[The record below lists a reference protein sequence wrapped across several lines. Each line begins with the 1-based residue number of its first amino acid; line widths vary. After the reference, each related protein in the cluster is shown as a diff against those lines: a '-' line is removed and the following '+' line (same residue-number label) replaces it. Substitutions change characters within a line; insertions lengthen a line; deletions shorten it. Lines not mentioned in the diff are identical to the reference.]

1 MCIIAVKPA
10 SKAMFNDSVIKQMFS
25 RNRDGA
31 GLMWT
36 ENETVHFKKG
46 FMTVH
51 EILNFVHSRNWDG
64 VPVVLH
70 FRIGTAGPNNGLNC
84 HPYPI
89 WQSNRL
95 EGECDLCMAH
105 NGILSSYTPEF
116 GSKINDTQV
125 FVNKVLSNLPEGFL
139 ESKGIRHLIC
149 KAIGTNRLCFLSKT
163 GKITRFGNWVEDDG
177 YFFSNESY
185 KVPKMYSSSSS
196 CAASPVRTSQTK
208 NTFKKTKPTTLN
220 KGAGAFDEE
229 DREKFYGARL
239 SFNSE
244 FKSYFIRDGKV
255 CKICRFA
262 NFTTYSDAVKE
273 LQSKCRY
280 YGSRNFGTQNS
291 YKIYVDG
298 VFEYV
303 CLPESFTI
311 QRSLW
316 G

>member
-1 MCIIAVKPA
+1 MCIIAVKPS
-10 SKAMFNDSVIKQMFS
+10 SKQMFDDAIIKQMFF
-25 RNRDGA
+25 RNRDGS

-46 FMTVH
+46 FMAVQ
-51 EILNFVHSRNWDG
+51 EILDFVHSRNWDG

-70 FRIGTAGPNNGLNC
+70 FRIGTAGLNNGLNC

-105 NGILSSYTPEF
+105 NGILSSYNPPA

-125 FVNKVLSNLPEGFL
+125 FVNKVLSNMPEGFL
-139 ESKGIRHLIC
+139 ESKGIRHLIR
-149 KAIGTNRLCFLSKT
+149 KAIGTSRLCFLSKT
-163 GKITRFGNWVEDDG
+163 GKITRFGSWVEDDG

-185 KVPKMYSSSSS
+185 KVPKKVYSS
-196 CAASPVRTSQTK
+196 CASTTKSTSQ
-208 NTFKKTKPTTLN
+208 KTKSTLN
-220 KGAGAFDEE
+220 KGVGAFDEE

-244 FKSYFIRDGKV
+244 FKSFSHRRDGEL

-262 NFTTYSDAVKE
+262 NFTTYSDAIKE

-280 YGSRNFGTQNS
+280 YGSRNFGTQND

>member
-1 MCIIAVKPA
+1 MCIIAVKPS
-10 SKAMFNDSVIKQMFS
+10 SKQMFDDAIIKQMFF

-36 ENETVHFKKG
+36 EDETVHFKKG
-46 FMTVH
+46 FMTVQ
-51 EILNFVHSRNWDG
+51 EILDFVHSRNWDG

-70 FRIGTAGPNNGLNC
+70 FRIGTAGLNNGLNC

-105 NGILSSYTPEF
+105 NGILSSYNPPF

-139 ESKGIRHLIC
+139 ESKGIRHLIR
-149 KAIGTNRLCFLSKT
+149 KVIGTSRLCFLSKT
-163 GKITRFGNWVEDDG
+163 GKITRFGSWVEDDG

-185 KVPKMYSSSSS
+185 KVPKKAYSS
-196 CAASPVRTSQTK
+196 CASTTKSTSQ
-208 NTFKKTKPTTLN
+208 KTKSTLN
-220 KGAGAFDEE
+220 KGARAFYEE
-229 DREKFYGARL
+229 DCEKFYGARL

-244 FKSYFIRDGKV
+244 FKSFSRRRDGEL

-262 NFTTYSDAVKE
+262 NFTTYSDAIKE

-280 YGSRNFGTQNS
+280 YGSRSFGTQND

>member
-1 MCIIAVKPA
+1 MCIIAVKP
-10 SKAMFNDSVIKQMFS
+10 SSKQMFF

-31 GLMWT
+31 GLMWA
-36 ENETVHFKKG
+36 EDETVHFKKG
-46 FMTVH
+46 FMTVQ
-51 EILNFVHSRNWDG
+51 EILDFVHSRNWDG

-95 EGECDLCMAH
+95 EGECDVCMAH
-105 NGILSSYTPEF
+105 NGILSSYNPPF

-139 ESKGIRHLIC
+139 ESKGIRHLIR
-149 KAIGTNRLCFLSKT
+149 KAIGTSRLCFLSKT
-163 GKITRFGNWVEDDG
+163 GKITRFGSWVEDDG

-185 KVPKMYSSSSS
+185 KVPKKAYSS
-196 CAASPVRTSQTK
+196 CASTTKSTSQ
-208 NTFKKTKPTTLN
+208 KTKSTLN

-244 FKSYFIRDGKV
+244 FKSFSRRRDGEL

-262 NFTTYSDAVKE
+262 NFTTYSDAIKE

-280 YGSRNFGTQNS
+280 YGSRSFGTQND

>member
-10 SKAMFNDSVIKQMFS
+10 SKAMFDDSVIKQMFA

-36 ENETVHFKKG
+36 ENEAVHFKKG
-46 FMTVH
+46 FMTVQ
-51 EILNFVHSRNWDG
+51 EILDFVHSRNWDG

-105 NGILSSYTPEF
+105 NGILSSYNPPF

-139 ESKGIRHLIC
+139 ESKGIRHLIR
-149 KAIGTNRLCFLSKT
+149 KAIGTSRLCFLSKT
-163 GKITRFGNWVEDDG
+163 GKITRFGSWVEDNG

-185 KVPKMYSSSSS
+185 KVPKKAYSS
-196 CAASPVRTSQTK
+196 CASTTKSTSQ
-208 NTFKKTKPTTLN
+208 KTKSTLN

-244 FKSYFIRDGKV
+244 FKSFYRRRDGEL
-255 CKICRFA
+255 CEICRFA
-262 NFTTYSDAVKE
+262 NFTTYSDAIKE

-280 YGSRNFGTQNS
+280 YGSRSFGTQNN

>member
-1 MCIIAVKPA
+1 MCIIAVKPS
-10 SKAMFNDSVIKQMFS
+10 SKQMFDDAIIKQMFF

-46 FMTVH
+46 FMAVQ
-51 EILNFVHSRNWDG
+51 EILDFVHSRNWDG

-70 FRIGTAGPNNGLNC
+70 FRIGTAGLNNGLNC

-105 NGILSSYTPEF
+105 NGILSSYNPPA

-139 ESKGIRHLIC
+139 ESKGIRHLIR
-149 KAIGTNRLCFLSKT
+149 KAIGTSRLCFLSKT
-163 GKITRFGNWVEDDG
+163 GKITRFGSWVEDDG

-185 KVPKMYSSSSS
+185 KVPKKVYSS
-196 CAASPVRTSQTK
+196 CASTTKSTSQ
-208 NTFKKTKPTTLN
+208 KTKSTLN
-220 KGAGAFDEE
+220 KGVGAFDEE

-244 FKSYFIRDGKV
+244 FKSFSHRRDGEL

-262 NFTTYSDAVKE
+262 NFTTYSDAIKE

-280 YGSRNFGTQNS
+280 YGSRNFGTQND

>member
-1 MCIIAVKPA
+1 MCIIAVKPS
-10 SKAMFNDSVIKQMFS
+10 SKQMFDDAIIKQMFF

-36 ENETVHFKKG
+36 EDETVHFKKG
-46 FMTVH
+46 FMTVQ
-51 EILNFVHSRNWDG
+51 EILDFVHSRNWDG
-64 VPVVLH
+64 VSVVLH

-105 NGILSSYTPEF
+105 NGILSSYNPPF

-139 ESKGIRHLIC
+139 ESKGIRHLIR
-149 KAIGTNRLCFLSKT
+149 KAIGTSRLCFLSKT

-185 KVPKMYSSSSS
+185 KIPKKAYSS
-196 CAASPVRTSQTK
+196 CTSPAVKNTSQ
-208 NTFKKTKPTTLN
+208 KTKSTTLN
-220 KGAGAFDEE
+220 KGAGVFDGEG
-229 DREKFYGARL
+229 REKFYGARL
-239 SFNSE
+239 SFNSG
-244 FKSYFIRDGKV
+244 FTASRFCDGKDY
-255 CKICRFA
+255 KICRFA
-262 NFTTYSDAVKE
+262 NFTTYLDAVKE
-273 LQSKCRY
+273 LESKCRY
-280 YGSRNFGTQNS
+280 SGTKSLCNV
-291 YKIYVDG
+291 YTDG
-298 VFEYV
+298 IFEYV
-303 CLPESFTI
+303 CLDENFSI

-316 G
+316 L

>member
-1 MCIIAVKPA
+1 MCIIAVKPS
-10 SKAMFNDSVIKQMFS
+10 SKQMFDDAIIKQMFF

-46 FMTVH
+46 FMAVQ
-51 EILNFVHSRNWDG
+51 EILDFVHSRNWDG

-70 FRIGTAGPNNGLNC
+70 FRIGTAGLNNGLNC

-105 NGILSSYTPEF
+105 NGILSSYNPPA

-125 FVNKVLSNLPEGFL
+125 FVNKVLSNMPEGFL
-139 ESKGIRHLIC
+139 ESKGIRHLIR
-149 KAIGTNRLCFLSKT
+149 KAIGTSRLCFLSKT
-163 GKITRFGNWVEDDG
+163 GKITRFGSWVEDDG

-185 KVPKMYSSSSS
+185 KVPKKVYSS
-196 CAASPVRTSQTK
+196 CASTTKSTSQ
-208 NTFKKTKPTTLN
+208 KTKSTLN
-220 KGAGAFDEE
+220 KGVGAFDEE

-244 FKSYFIRDGKV
+244 FKSFSHRRDGEL

-262 NFTTYSDAVKE
+262 NFTTYSDAIKE

-280 YGSRNFGTQNS
+280 YGSRNFGTQND
-291 YKIYVDG
+291 YKIYIDG